1 MTAKRELIL
10 SEASR
15 EMMPETLRASDYYV
29 GNDQSVQEEFA
40 LKQEIAEFAKGFE
53 PWEVEIAKRS
63 ARGESQHAV
72 GKAIGKRHSTVVE
85 ALRKPA
91 LEQLIHYF
99 VHLAIVQDGP
109 NRLLRRNMLWRI
121 AVDNEKTDPKESIK
135 ALAEMNRMEQGLR
148 QTGGFTVVING
159 VDLSKRGAI
168 DG

>member
-1 MTAKRELIL
+1 
-10 SEASR
+10 
-15 EMMPETLRASDYYV
+15 
-29 GNDQSVQEEFA
+29 
-40 LKQEIAEFAKGFE
+40 
-53 PWEVEIAKRS
+53 
-63 ARGESQHAV
+63 
-72 GKAIGKRHSTVVE
+72 VVE